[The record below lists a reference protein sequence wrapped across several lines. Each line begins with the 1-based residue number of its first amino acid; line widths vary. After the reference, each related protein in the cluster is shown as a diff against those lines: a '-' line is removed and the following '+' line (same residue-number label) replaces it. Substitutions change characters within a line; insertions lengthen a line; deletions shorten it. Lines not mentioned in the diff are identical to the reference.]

1 MKTEDTTAS
10 TPTPEAVMDLLLSL
24 VTATETRRALEVL
37 EVCHTSSEALEL
49 FELLAR
55 SETKIPARQEPAK
68 PKVDSVQPV
77 PLTDAE
83 MEVMRAWLLTPHT
96 IFRGEPSFEVLRK
109 ALRVA
114 LATSEKGSDT
124 AAPAPRKTPMEL
136 LSECA
141 TATEAARFV
150 ELMRL
155 FEPGGL
161 MAKCRTA
168 SEAQSLAKALMGAQD
183 FARFSSGARSF
194 RAAAAPSQAGPSS
207 DSTSPGRTPG

>member
-1 MKTEDTTAS
+1 MKTEDKIA
-10 TPTPEAVMDLLLSL
+10 PAAEAVMELLLPL
-24 VTATETRRALEVL
+24 VAATERRRALKVL
-37 EVCHTSSEALEL
+37 EVCRSNSEVLEL
-49 FELLAR
+49 FEL
-55 SETKIPARQEPAK
+55 
-68 PKVDSVQPV
+68 
-77 PLTDAE
+77 
-83 MEVMRAWLLTPHT
+83 
-96 IFRGEPSFEVLRK
+96 LRK

-114 LATSEKGSDT
+114 LATSEKESDS

-155 FEPGGL
+155 FEPGEL

-168 SEAQSLAKALMGAQD
+168 SEAQSLAKALMDAQD

-194 RAAAAPSQAGPSS
+194 RAAAAPSQAEPSS